1 MQRFMSF
8 QVSASFVSVFDW
20 LCGVFGKQWVIFPKQ
35 GCLFL
40 LFLFYFLFLED
51 IEFSKVNPVLT
62 LTQRQVYDSA
72 CESFWGKSLKKI

>member
-20 LCGVFGKQWVIFPKQ
+20 LCGVSG
-35 GCLFL
+35 LFFQSKVVFFL
-40 LFLFYFLFLED
+40 FFLFYFLFLED

>member
-35 GCLFL
+35 GCLF
-40 LFLFYFLFLED
+40 FLED

-72 CESFWGKSLKKI
+72 CESF